1 MSDAITVML
10 AHRLRDDLISACRRR
25 LPYEACGIV
34 YGYRSGDLLIP
45 DGFALVRNVAPMAE
59 QRFAFDQGE
68 WIAVCYE
75 AQKNQRHIVGVF
87 HSHPI
92 GANAPSALDE
102 QSLVPWDS
110 YWIIGF
116 ASPGGEIAVYRHNGQ
131 GWISLPLVSA

>member
-1 MSDAITVML
+1 MSCGVTVKL
-10 AHRLRDDLISACRRR
+10 AHELRENIIDACRRR
-25 LPYEACGIV
+25 LPNEACGVV
-34 YGYRSGDLLIP
+34 YGYRTSDALIP
-45 DGFALVRNVAPMAE
+45 DGFALVRNVAPNAE
-59 QRFAFDQGE
+59 DAFVFDPSE

-92 GANAPSALDE
+92 GANAPSKRDE

-116 ASPGGEIAVYRHNGQ
+116 ARPGGDIAVYRHTEQ
-131 GWISLPLVSA
+131 GWITLPLVSA